1 MSESLKMI
9 FSAVD
14 FEIEGAL
21 KKHRFSR
28 EISAPFEVWRNDS
41 RRIVITGIGLTPA
54 AAAFAWACRRFDF
67 DEALNIGTAGATTA
81 SNCVFEP
88 FDEDAEFDVLY
99 DGVSENSAAGSDGQ
113 TRKSAPLVFARA
125 YGISRVSSI
134 EPYSDRV
141 FNLAERG
148 RTLATSS
155 RPVESLKRRTIAA
168 AKGDLVDMEGYALA
182 FAADVFGKKLSMIK
196 MVSDFS
202 QDCDINANIRK
213 LSRRLAN
220 VRGIF
225 S

>member
-14 FEIEGAL
+14 FEIDGAL
-21 KKHRFSR
+21 KKHRFAR

-54 AAAFAWACRRFDF
+54 AAAFAWACGKFD
-67 DEALNIGTAGATTA
+67 
-81 SNCVFEP
+81 

-134 EPYSDRV
+134 EPYSDRI
-141 FNLAERG
+141 FTLAERG